1 MVAEGVINKLS
12 SEVSNVYLSFI
23 NSLGDFGIYVNLLIL
38 VLLVVIFSVF
48 IWKFYRFI
56 AKKDFLELDLNQYN
70 NANDPFSTYL
80 LAGLF
85 YFLEYLLI
93 SPFLIFFWFAVFTL
107 FLIIMT
113 QGHTTLGILVI
124 STVVVS
130 SIRITSYFNEDLS
143 KELAKLLPFTLL
155 AISLINPKFFELGRI
170 FNDLNKIPSFLD
182 NIIWYLLFILV
193 LEIILRFF
201 DFIIS
206 LFSLEEE

>member
-1 MVAEGVINKLS
+1 
-12 SEVSNVYLSFI
+12 
-23 NSLGDFGIYVNLLIL
+23 
-38 VLLVVIFSVF
+38 
-48 IWKFYRFI
+48 
-56 AKKDFLELDLNQYN
+56 
-70 NANDPFSTYL
+70 
-80 LAGLF
+80 
-85 YFLEYLLI
+85 
-93 SPFLIFFWFAVFTL
+93 
-107 FLIIMT
+107 MT